1 MAEKVTSNLALIDF
15 LYLGYLAFIIGNFRH
30 EFASQGCVFAIPGC
44 IFCTFGMCI
53 WYFGCAHFGREIT
66 SNFALIDF
74 PLYDNWPFWEEPR
87 FVTGRPTF
95 LEMDQK
101 SEKVTS

>member
-1 MAEKVTSNLALIDF
+1 M
-15 LYLGYLAFIIGNFRH
+15 IGNFRH

-44 IFCTFGMCI
+44 IFCTFGVCI

-95 LEMDQK
+95 LEMIFPGD
-101 SEKVTS
+101 SENIIGFNGPRGSMGV

>member
-1 MAEKVTSNLALIDF
+1 MGRV
-15 LYLGYLAFIIGNFRH
+15 
-30 EFASQGCVFAIPGC
+30 FASQGRVFAIPGC
-44 IFCTFGMCI
+44 VFGIIGMCI

-66 SNFALIDF
+66 SNLALIDF
-74 PLYDNWPFWEEPR
+74 PLYGNWPFWEEPR

-95 LEMDQK
+95 LEMDQN